1 MAKQGGIGMLTATAV
16 GLGAIIGA
24 GIFVLSGT
32 AIAVAGA
39 NAIIAFAVV
48 GIVALLVAAQLAEL
62 GTIMPRLKGAAYSYV
77 YEAFGSELGF
87 ITGILLYF
95 SYATAISVV
104 ALGFGS
110 YITSMMGLAEGAYA
124 VYFAIAAIGALS
136 AVNLFGVKSAAKT
149 DSVLVAIKIGI
160 LGVFVI
166 AAFWIASSSGI
177 NMASNFASLPDQQ
190 GLAPIFAA
198 SVVIFFAYS
207 GFQVISTFVSDIKGG
222 AKEGA
227 KALMLSVFVSM
238 VLYILIA
245 IALLMLVPASKYSVS
260 QADPLSFALKYAA
273 APSYLFEIVDLGALI
288 ATASATLAMMLSA
301 SRIMYQISEDHLLP
315 GIFRKYD
322 KNRDV
327 AGNAVLLSSGIAI
340 VMLFSGNIY
349 TMASISN
356 FGLLFSYLL
365 CCLAIL
371 HFRRLGKTGSFRT
384 PFHPYLSIAV
394 IAALIIFIYGM
405 PREALQLGVVII
417 LLSILVYYAI
427 REFEGKKVV
436 KVRLFK

>member
-1 MAKQGGIGMLTATAV
+1 M
-16 GLGAIIGA
+16 
-24 GIFVLSGT
+24 LSGT

-39 NAIIAFAVV
+39 YAIIAFIVV

-62 GTIMPRLKGAAYSYV
+62 GTIMPMRKGAAYSYV

-110 YITSMMGLAEGAYA
+110 YITSMLGMPVVYA
-124 VYFAIAAIGALS
+124 VYFAIAAIVALS
-136 AVNLFGVKSAAKT
+136 AVNMLGVKSAAKT
-149 DSVLVAIKIGI
+149 DSVLVAIKICI
-160 LGVFVI
+160 LSVFVV
-166 AAFWIASSSGI
+166 AAFWIASSRGTDLA
-177 NMASNFASLPDQQ
+177 ASFASMPAQT
-190 GLAPIFAA
+190 GLGPIFAA

-207 GFQVISTFVSDIKGG
+207 GFQVISTFVSGIKGG
-222 AKEGA
+222 AREGA
-227 KALMLSVFVSM
+227 KALMLSVVISM
-238 VLYILIA
+238 VLYVLIA
-245 IALLMLVPASKYSVS
+245 VALLMLVPASKYTVS
-260 QADPLSFALKYAA
+260 QADPLSFALMYSG
-273 APSYLFEIVDLGALI
+273 APQYLYEIVDLGALI

-322 KNRDV
+322 GKRDV

-356 FGLLFSYLL
+356 FGLLFSYLMAS
-365 CCLAIL
+365 LAVL
-371 HFRRLGKTGSFRT
+371 HFRRIGRTGSFKT
-384 PFHPYLSIAV
+384 PFHPYFSIAV
-394 IAALIIFIYGM
+394 IAALLVFIYGM

-417 LLSILVYYAI
+417 LASILVYYAI
-427 REFEGKKVV
+427 RELEGKKIV